1 MIRAASLR
9 AKRPWY
15 AGAVRAP
22 LIGVSTSITV
32 DKSPERAYVN
42 TAYLRAIQA
51 AGGIPVLLPPQLDA
65 EALATL
71 WDRLEG
77 LVLTGGGDIDPAR
90 FGETRHA
97 ATDEVSPARDA
108 LELDLVHRALEDDVP
123 LFAICRGVQVVN
135 VALGGSLYQDIADQY
150 GDAAGSKR
158 TPLRH
163 SQTEPRDRPTHA
175 VKVMGEGT
183 RLATIVGALELAVNS
198 MHHQAIKTLGR
209 GLREVAWAPDGI
221 IEGVELA
228 DGDRFVVG
236 VQWHPE
242 ELVARD
248 AAARSLFAA
257 LVGEARRRATR

>member
-1 MIRAASLR
+1 V
-9 AKRPWY
+9 KP
-15 AGAVRAP
+15 P

-32 DKSPERAYVN
+32 DTSPERAYVN
-42 TAYLRAIQA
+42 TAYLSAIQA
-51 AGGIPVLLPPQLDA
+51 AGGIPVLLPPRLDGD
-65 EALATL
+65 ALATL
-71 WDRLEG
+71 WRRLEG

-90 FGETRHA
+90 FGEARHA
-97 ATDEVSPARDA
+97 ATDDVAPARDA
-108 LELDLVHRALEDDVP
+108 LELDLVRRALADDVP

-135 VALGGSLYQDIADQY
+135 VALGGSLYQDIAGEY
-150 GDAAGSKR
+150 RDAADAKR

-163 SQTEPRDRPTHA
+163 SQTEPRDQPTHP
-175 VKVMGEGT
+175 VKVLGEGT
-183 RLATIVGALELAVNS
+183 RLAAIVGALELAVNS

-221 IEGVELA
+221 VEGVELA

-248 AAARSLFAA
+248 PVARSLFAA
-257 LVGEARRRATR
+257 LVGEARRRASRSTRV

>member
-1 MIRAASLR
+1 MPQIGYSRTLC
-9 AKRPWY
+9 Y
-15 AGAVRAP
+15 AGRMLAP
-22 LIGVSTSITV
+22 LIGVSTSITL
-32 DKSPERAYVN
+32 DKDPERAYVN
-42 TAYLRAIQA
+42 TAYLRAIQE
-51 AGGIPVLLPPQLDA
+51 AGGIPVLLPPQLD
-65 EALATL
+65 EAALGVL
-71 WDRLEG
+71 WKRLDG

-90 FGETRHA
+90 FGDERHH
-97 ATDEVSPARDA
+97 ATCEVSEARDA
-108 LELDLVHRALEDDVP
+108 LENGLVHRALDDDVP

-150 GDAAGSKR
+150 RDTADPTRK
-158 TPLRH
+158 PLPH
-163 SQTEPRDRPTHA
+163 SQTEPRDQPTHA

-183 RLATIVGALELAVNS
+183 RLGKILGALELEVNS

-228 DGDRFVVG
+228 DGNRFVVG

-248 AAARSLFAA
+248 PAACNLFAA
-257 LVGEARRRATR
+257 LVGEARERANR

>member
-1 MIRAASLR
+1 MPQIGYSRTLC
-9 AKRPWY
+9 Y
-15 AGAVRAP
+15 AGRMLAP
-22 LIGVSTSITV
+22 LIGVSTSITL
-32 DKSPERAYVN
+32 DKEPERAYMN
-42 TAYLRAIQA
+42 TAYLRAIQE
-51 AGGIPVLLPPQLDA
+51 AGGIPVLLPPQLG
-65 EALATL
+65 EAALGVL
-71 WDRLEG
+71 WKRLDG

-90 FGETRHA
+90 FGEERHH
-97 ATDEVSPARDA
+97 ATCEVSGARDA
-108 LELDLVHRALEDDVP
+108 LEIGLVHRALDDDVP

-150 GDAAGSKR
+150 RDTADPTRK
-158 TPLRH
+158 PLPH
-163 SQTEPRDRPTHA
+163 SQTEPRDQPTHA

-183 RLATIVGALELAVNS
+183 RLGKILGALELEVNS

-228 DGDRFVVG
+228 DGNRFVVG

-248 AAARSLFAA
+248 PAACNLFAA
-257 LVGEARRRATR
+257 LVGEARGRANR

>member
-1 MIRAASLR
+1 MT
-9 AKRPWY
+9 
-15 AGAVRAP
+15 AP
-22 LIGVSTSITV
+22 LLGVSTSITV

-42 TAYLRAIQA
+42 TAYLRAIQE
-51 AGGIPVLLPPQLDA
+51 AGGIPVLLPPQLDGQ
-65 EALATL
+65 ALATL
-71 WDRLEG
+71 WRRLDG

-90 FGETRHA
+90 FGEPRHA
-97 ATDEVSPARDA
+97 ATDEVSPERDT
-108 LELDLVHRALEDDVP
+108 LEIGLDHRALADDVP

-135 VALGGSLYQDIADQY
+135 VALGGSLYQDIAHQY
-150 GDAAGSKR
+150 RDTADPSR

-163 SQTEPRDRPTHA
+163 TQTEPRDQPTHP

-183 RLATIVGALELAVNS
+183 RLGGIVEAPELEVNS

-248 AAARSLFAA
+248 SAARKLFAA
-257 LVGEARRRATR
+257 LVGEARARARR